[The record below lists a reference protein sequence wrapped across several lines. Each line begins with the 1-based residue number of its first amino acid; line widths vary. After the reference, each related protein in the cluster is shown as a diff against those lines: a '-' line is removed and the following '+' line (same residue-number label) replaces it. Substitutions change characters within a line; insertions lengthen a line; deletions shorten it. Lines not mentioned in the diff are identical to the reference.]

1 MKDHLLNQG
10 GGKRFL
16 SLLVGKEE
24 MDSVSKEKS
33 SICWLKR
40 EKSDTKLR
48 SVIQEKVNLLGPLC
62 WISVGISFFYYH
74 YYYYFL
80 FFFFFLF
87 SLSAWVTAL
96 LFFRNDGEV
105 NEAQINVASVTTP
118 FLAQTSPRSGAR
130 SSEWINTKLAREE
143 KGGKHGAGK
152 FPENSAA
159 R

>member
-1 MKDHLLNQG
+1 MVKDHLLNQG

-40 EKSDTKLR
+40 EKSDTKR
-48 SVIQEKVNLLGPLC
+48 KVNLLGPLC
-62 WISVGISFFYYH
+62 WISVGISFFIIIIIII
-74 YYYYFL
+74 FSS
-80 FFFFFLF
+80 FSSSFFL
-87 SLSAWVTAL
+87 SRPEWQLL

-118 FLAQTSPRSGAR
+118 FSAQTSPRSGAR
-130 SSEWINTKLAREE
+130 SSEWINTKLAGEE

-159 R
+159 P